1 MQREREDWRNLLREF
16 SKFIR
21 EMAGEDKILDEQD
34 TKIVQFVNENLKMD
48 FNEKDIDEIDHIVT
62 MYDYYQ

>member
-1 MQREREDWRNLLREF
+1 
-16 SKFIR
+16 
-21 EMAGEDKILDEQD
+21 MAGEDKILDEQD